1 MKITSIAAH
10 SMTAKGIC
18 LGAELGPEIGLGHI
32 SRAIH
37 IGPLT
42 LVTSARNDDKA
53 AWLEAADAAEK
64 LVGAAEGMHRWAL
77 AQAEAA
83 DDLKAER
90 SAKPWP
96 ENCMDL
102 HGDDR
107 TRTPH
112 RHVEGGPGQPTSTA
126 DDLKTQR
133 ETVAQARRLA
143 DFGDL
148 TLKVSG
154 VGAGLAGYDTFP
166 VACALTSADH
176 GNETHYRIYH
186 PQESAQASA

>member
-1 MKITSIAAH
+1 MRITSIAAH

-53 AWLEAADAAEK
+53 AWLQAADAADK
-64 LVGAAEGMHRWAL
+64 LAEAAENLSRWAL

-83 DDLKAER
+83 DDLKA
-90 SAKPWP
+90 
-96 ENCMDL
+96 
-102 HGDDR
+102 
-107 TRTPH
+107 
-112 RHVEGGPGQPTSTA
+112 
-126 DDLKTQR
+126 QR
-133 ETVAQARRLA
+133 ETVAQARRVA

-148 TLKVSG
+148 L
-154 VGAGLAGYDTFP
+154 GAGSSQ
-166 VACALTSADH
+166 VAS
-176 GNETHYRIYH
+176 
-186 PQESAQASA
+186 